1 MSVLP
6 RAGSVAAPAA
16 GPPARAVRGG
26 ALLECAVLARLLLVV
41 TLVAAPAASYA
52 QSGGTAASEDLGGA
66 LKRLLDRLRGAVR
79 PAAPVDASGT
89 ARLVSWNIQTFGRR
103 ASPKRRRAIADSLA
117 AILGGDRRP
126 TVLAAEEI
134 ANQDSSDLL
143 ETMLPRGW
151 TASFQDTPD
160 PMDNG
165 VYAGP
170 GVTVDCAFTLDGF
183 AHPPRVAHL
192 TVGDADFTLV
202 VVHLAYDKGDASVSD
217 AELLRL
223 QEWVEAKAAEPGADP
238 DFVIAGDFNLPTRT
252 GKAESARASAAS
264 WTPLEDVLDGKLAAL
279 VDEPTSRGRG
289 REAVNNYDHFLV
301 SRSFRQQLLLEAG
314 RLDERLVLGA
324 EEGAGARASDHFPIA
339 LTFRTKGA
347 ARHGASVCR

>member
-1 MSVLP
+1 M
-6 RAGSVAAPAA
+6 
-16 GPPARAVRGG
+16 
-26 ALLECAVLARLLLVV
+26 LARLLLAS
-41 TLVAAPAASYA
+41 TLLAAPAPSSA
-52 QSGGTAASEDLGGA
+52 QGAGAAASEDLGGA
-66 LKRLLDRLRGAVR
+66 LRRLIDRLRGAVR
-79 PAAPVDASGT
+79 PAPPADASGT

-103 ASPKRRRAIADSLA
+103 ASPKRRRAIAGALA

-134 ANQDSSDLL
+134 ANADSSELL

-151 TASFQDTPD
+151 TASFQDTED
-160 PMDNG
+160 AMDNG

-170 GVTVDCAFTLDGF
+170 GAAVDCAFTLDGF

-202 VVHLAYDKGDASVSD
+202 VVHLAYEKGDASVSD

-223 QEWVEAKAAEPGADP
+223 QEWVEAEAAKPGADP
-238 DFVIAGDFNLPTRT
+238 DFVIAGDFNLPTRS
-252 GKAESARASAAS
+252 GKAASARASAAS
-264 WTPLEDVLDGKLAAL
+264 WTPLEDVLDGRLAAL

-314 RLDERLVLGA
+314 RLDERLVLDA
-324 EEGAGARASDHFPIA
+324 EESAGARASDHFPIA

-347 ARHGASVCR
+347 VRQGPSTCR